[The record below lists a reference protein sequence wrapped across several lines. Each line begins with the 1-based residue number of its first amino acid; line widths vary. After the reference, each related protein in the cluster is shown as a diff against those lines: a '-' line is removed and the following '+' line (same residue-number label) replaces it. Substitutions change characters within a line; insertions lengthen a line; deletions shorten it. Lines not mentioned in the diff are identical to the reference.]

1 MLQDLGYPSNT
12 KASRL
17 VINPPSP
24 PMPVFVKP
32 FYVGHLY
39 KNRTFVMEENP
50 ELEEG
55 TTYYSTSFE
64 GILSPLHRQLNKNYL
79 KIGFRSI

>member
-1 MLQDLGYPSNT
+1 
-12 KASRL
+12 
-17 VINPPSP
+17 
-24 PMPVFVKP
+24 MPVFVKP

-64 GILSPLHRQLNKNYL
+64 GIFITIASTIKQKLP
-79 KIGFRSI
+79 